1 MTSSNLPR
9 PQYSPSNVWPAPA
22 GPAVTEADYEE
33 DLQEAVKIVN
43 RRASAIITAV
53 LVSLLTVFLVNQNI
67 EDATFDIYLVNVL
80 VNLGIMLAINTV
92 IRMVASRRGRGNS

>member
-22 GPAVTEADYEE
+22 GPAVTDADYEE
-33 DLQEAVKIVN
+33 DLHEAVTIVN
-43 RRASAIITAV
+43 RKASAFVTAL
-53 LVSLLTVFLVNQNI
+53 LVTLLTVFLVNQNI
-67 EDATFDIYLVNVL
+67 EGATFDVYLINVL
-80 VNLGIMLAINTV
+80 VNLGIVLAINTV